1 MPRGRVLTAET
12 KKKILKLIV
21 VGLTD
26 GEIAAALKISS
37 DVVHKM
43 RKNTGGKKDVGEP
56 ENHSGFKQKT
66 RARGD
71 QDPDR
76 NKPQEKPGESR
87 DRSENNIPAGETI
100 TFTGGKK
107 HKQNGGSETMNKNEK
122 EEFEYE
128 CPACHHQWNGSPAE
142 CPKCGKLLQE

>member
-43 RKNTGGKKDVGEP
+43 RKNKDVKKDVGEP
-56 ENHSGFKQKT
+56 KNIHGSEQKT
-66 RARGD
+66 GKQRRPG
-71 QDPDR
+71 DPDS
-76 NKPQEKPGESR
+76 NKPAE
-87 DRSENNIPAGETI
+87 DRRPAGDHVEDI
-100 TFTGGKK
+100 VSAGDRINFTGGKK
-107 HKQNGGSETMNKNEK
+107 HGGNETMNKEK

-128 CPACHHQWNGSPAE
+128 CPACHHQWNGSPAA